1 MTYPLGF
8 RGDGVGGVL
17 MFLRADELASS
28 YSPSREGF
36 ARFRLLVS
44 YRPLAN
50 HLYWPSLEHRLNVAR
65 QSRVRGL
72 KFLDVFHRGRH
83 LLPHMHRAVGFERG
97 LLAREAHHPSHEP
110 DEPEYLPHALEE
122 ERLSE
127 LPFST

>member
-50 HLYWPSLEHRLNVAR
+50 HLYWPSLAAS
-65 QSRVRGL
+65 QMSPSTSRTRS
-72 KFLDVFHRGRH
+72 KKS
-83 LLPHMHRAVGFERG
+83 A
-97 LLAREAHHPSHEP
+97 
-110 DEPEYLPHALEE
+110 
-122 ERLSE
+122 
-127 LPFST
+127 